1 VDARNFGKLHLARG
15 LRQSIHA
22 TTVHRRLTLEQE
34 STVSQRHEAM
44 MVRFL
49 DAAEERGGESFCVSE
64 LCAAVGIPHRTL
76 RQCFYKYLGVGPKR
90 YLHLLRLHLAR
101 TALLDVNTDLTSV
114 TDVATQFGF
123 WELGRFAGS
132 YKALF
137 GESPSETRRRV
148 AGTAAK
154 QQRFPHSPAQHP

>member
-1 VDARNFGKLHLARG
+1 
-15 LRQSIHA
+15 LRQSTHGTA
-22 TTVHRRLTLEQE
+22 VHRLLSPEQE
-34 STVSQRHEAM
+34 SIVPRRHAAM

-49 DAAEERGGESFCVSE
+49 DAAEERRGEAFCVSE

-76 RQCFYKYLGVGPKR
+76 RHCFYKYLGVGPKR

-101 TALLDVNTDLTSV
+101 TALLDADTDLTSV

-123 WELGRFAGS
+123 WELGRFSGS

-137 GESPSETRRRV
+137 GESPNQNR
-148 AGTAAK
+148 
-154 QQRFPHSPAQHP
+154 QRIFTSVRTERLVWILPPDTPPPGSMVVKLPAR